1 MKRSRPRV
9 AKKLFLLAVSG
20 AFHSSLMSSAASKF
34 TASLKDI
41 AINPSIIPVL
51 SNVTAQP
58 HRDAQQIRVNLARQ
72 ITDSVQWVKCVEHI
86 TSQGITNFI
95 EIGPGKVL
103 KGLMRRINPAINV
116 FNIEKP
122 QDIESLLSP

>member
-1 MKRSRPRV
+1 MVTFLSLSSSSR
-9 AKKLFLLAVSG
+9 AQWG
-20 AFHSSLMSSAASKF
+20 GFHSSLMASAAAKF
-34 TASLKDI
+34 SVSLKDVN
-41 AINPSIIPVL
+41 INPSLMPVL

-58 HRDAQQIRVNLARQ
+58 HLETEKIRINLSKQ
-72 ITDSVQWVKCVEHI
+72 ITDSVQWVKCVEYI
-86 TSQGITNFI
+86 TAQGVTNFI

-122 QDIESLLSP
+122 QDIESLTIL